1 MRELSGVPAPVNI
14 TSIIISDDHCWHVL
28 ALETHQ
34 QVNYHIA
41 GNFGRVSNLAVWR
54 SGEIIAKLN
63 SADINSPWL
72 RLAGRP
78 LKYIWL
84 HTVPVLQD
92 NCIHSRECDVGDSS
106 LSLSLSPGR
115 NFVSLT
121 RCALGEADCGQQP
134 LRARSHLGVQDTLE
148 RARMGRCADKD
159 SLAKAFLSLKSQ
171 ATMTWSTSRLGLHRS
186 GDITVG
192 VWGPEWPNLKLTKLN
207 YNGILAEITKFNPN
221 QIFLLYGMYFHCI
234 ATHQAVVHQDI
245 LSTADS
251 EIQQ

>member
-34 QVNYHIA
+34 QVNYRIA

-171 ATMTWSTSRLGLHRS
+171 ATGTRSTSRLGLHRS
-186 GDITVG
+186 GDITFG
-192 VWGPEWPNLKLTKLN
+192 GWGP
-207 YNGILAEITKFNPN
+207 ARITKFK
-221 QIFLLYGMYFHCI
+221 
-234 ATHQAVVHQDI
+234 THQI
-245 LSTADS
+245 KL
-251 EIQQ
+251 

>member
-34 QVNYHIA
+34 QVNYRIA

-106 LSLSLSPGR
+106 LSLSLSGKEFR
-115 NFVSLT
+115 VANKV
-121 RCALGEADCGQQP
+121 
-134 LRARSHLGVQDTLE
+134 RSWG
-148 RARMGRCADKD
+148 
-159 SLAKAFLSLKSQ
+159 
-171 ATMTWSTSRLGLHRS
+171 SRLRTTDPTSSVSPRSTRHCREGKDGTVCWQRQPGQGLPQLKIASYRDS
-186 GDITVG
+186 V
-192 VWGPEWPNLKLTKLN
+192 NL
-207 YNGILAEITKFNPN
+207 
-221 QIFLLYGMYFHCI
+221 
-234 ATHQAVVHQDI
+234 
-245 LSTADS
+245 
-251 EIQQ
+251 